1 MILVTGGTGTIGTEL
16 VRLLRDRGAAFR
28 VFARTPAKA
37 RTLRD
42 TGIEVVEGNLDQP
55 QQLEAACDGVDTL
68 FLLSPVD
75 PRQDELQGRAI
86 GAARRAGVP
95 RVVRVS
101 GAGARTGSP
110 VSFSRWHATTDKR
123 LEESGLAYTL
133 LRPTWFMQNL
143 LMSATSIAAEGRFSL
158 PAGEAAVAAI
168 DARDVAAVAAAVL
181 LSPAA
186 HENRAYE
193 LTGSAALRF
202 EEMAEQLATAT
213 GRAVRYQAASPEQA
227 GAVFRAAGLPDWL
240 ADGMLEMYASFR
252 AGEGAR
258 VTGDVHKVLGRA
270 PLAFEDFAR
279 DYANAFAPPRK
290 A

>member
-28 VFARTPAKA
+28 VLARNPAKA
-37 RTLRD
+37 RGLRAS
-42 TGIEVVEGNLDQP
+42 GVEVVEGNLEQP
-55 QQLEAACDGVDTL
+55 QQVEAACAGIDTL

-75 PRQDELQGRAI
+75 PRQDEIQGRAI

-101 GAGARTGSP
+101 GAGARAGAP
-110 VSFSRWHATTDKR
+110 VSLSRWHAATDKR
-123 LEESGLAYTL
+123 LEESGLAFTL
-133 LRPTWFMQNL
+133 LRPSYFMQNL
-143 LMSATSIAAEGRFSL
+143 LMFASTIAGQGAFSI
-158 PAGEAAVAAI
+158 PAGAAAVAAI

-181 LSPAA
+181 LAPAA

-202 EEMAEQLATAT
+202 DEMAEQISATS
-213 GRAVRYQAASPEQA
+213 GRAVRYVPAEPQAA
-227 GAVFRAAGLPDWL
+227 GAAMRAAGLPDWL
-240 ADGMLEMYASFR
+240 VDGMLELYASFR
-252 AGEGAR
+252 EGAGAR
-258 VTGDVHKVLGRA
+258 VTADVHKVLGRA
-270 PLAFEDFAR
+270 PLAFDTFAQ
-279 DYANAFAPPRK
+279 DYANVFAPPRK